1 MRNKLLFG
9 GLCALLFA
17 AAARA
22 AEPTVADL
30 IAALTSGQEAA
41 RVKAID
47 QLGHQ
52 GAKAAEAVPALTKLL
67 KDKSALV
74 RAHAADALGKIGPA
88 AKPAAPAL
96 AAAVADPDPGVRR
109 QALEALAQIRP
120 GPKIGFPL
128 FIKVMEDADDTV
140 RNRALHALA
149 DAGKEAVPFLREA
162 LKNEKTAYWACLV
175 VNQIGPEAKDAV
187 PEVTQVLA
195 DKRPEVRREAI
206 LALAEIG
213 EAAAPAVP
221 QIVKT
226 LDDEFDRLPA
236 TFALG
241 RIGKANADA
250 EATIRKNVE
259 STDPMLSTVS
269 IWALAR
275 LHPEDK
281 KLVREATERL
291 CEGLKSKEERVRAAC
306 ARGLADLKPGPDIML
321 PLMEKALEG
330 ADENVVR
337 EALGALAGFASPAV
351 VPKLIDALK
360 YEGTRPYVIYILG
373 EQGAAAKPAVEALI
387 KLLDDKNPA
396 VQHEVPMALGKIGPD
411 AKAAVPALA
420 KALQEREGTV
430 CYGIVFA
437 LGRIGRDA
445 KEAAPALMKTLESK
459 DESLSMLSAWA
470 LAQMHPLNDKLAAK
484 VVAVLVRALAEPSP
498 KFRHGAAEALKQL
511 GPQAKAAIPALKK
524 ALKDEDLSVRE
535 MSAQALKA
543 IGG

>member
-9 GLCALLFA
+9 GLCALLLA

-22 AEPTVADL
+22 AEPTVADS

-41 RVKAID
+41 RIKAID
-47 QLGHQ
+47 QLGQ
-52 GAKAAEAVPALTKLL
+52 KGAKAAEAVPALAKLL

-74 RAHAADALGKIGPA
+74 RAHAADALGKIGAA

-96 AAAVADPDPGVRR
+96 AAAVADPDPAVRR

-120 GPKIGFPL
+120 GPKIGVPL
-128 FIKVMEDADDTV
+128 FIKVMEDADATV

-149 DAGKEAVPFLREA
+149 DAGPQAVPFLRAA
-162 LKNEKTAYWACLV
+162 LKNEKAAYWACLV
-175 VNQIGPEAKDAV
+175 LNQIGPEAKDAV
-187 PEVTQVLA
+187 PDLVQLLA
-195 DKRPEVRREAI
+195 DKRPEVRREVI
-206 LALAEIG
+206 LTLAEIG
-213 EAAAPAVP
+213 EAAAAAVP
-221 QIVKT
+221 QIAKT

-241 RIGKANADA
+241 QIGKATADA

-259 STDPMLSTVS
+259 STDQVLGTVS
-269 IWALAR
+269 IWTLAR

-281 KLVREATERL
+281 ALVREATEKL

-306 ARGLADLKPGPDIML
+306 ARGLAALKPGPDILL
-321 PLMEKALEG
+321 PVMEKALEG
-330 ADENVVR
+330 ADESVVR
-337 EALGALAGFASPAV
+337 EALSALASLGPAA

-360 YEGTRPYVIYILG
+360 HEGTRPYVVYILG

-387 KLLDDKNPA
+387 NLLDDKNPA

-420 KALQEREGTV
+420 KALQEHEGTV
-430 CYGIVFA
+430 CYGIAYA

-445 KEAAPALMKTLESK
+445 GEAAPALMKTLESK

-484 VVAVLVRALAEPSP
+484 VVAVLVRALAEPDA
-498 KFRHGAAEALKQL
+498 KFRRGAAEALKQL
-511 GPQAKAAIPALKK
+511 GPQAKSAVPALKK
-524 ALKDEDLSVRE
+524 AMKDEDQSVRE